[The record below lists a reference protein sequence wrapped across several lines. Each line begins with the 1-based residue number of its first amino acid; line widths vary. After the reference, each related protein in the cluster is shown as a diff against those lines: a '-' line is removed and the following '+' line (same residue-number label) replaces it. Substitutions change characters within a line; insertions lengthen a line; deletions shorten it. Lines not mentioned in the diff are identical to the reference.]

1 MMSIIRS
8 RNIFLEKK
16 ISQYYTIANMIGWN
30 YEINENNFVDES
42 CLCGIEKDYALSKL
56 ALKISEILQKIIPEV
71 NVTNENHDL
80 IVIAEENCIRALTL
94 FLAHFQDYLSSH
106 IIALLK
112 ESVNIHLMR
121 FYDVFKAKYKN
132 VLNIGSKAVGI
143 TIIGYTDDNKHIGN
157 VDVLLRERGIE
168 IVYFCNSMNSYKNL
182 KKRICNLSCLVFV
195 AHPIYYAYISKVKVL
210 LSTNTPLPLQ
220 KMENLSTKIVHLG
233 HNFNEALQYTLWRTD
248 EEFVFKSLKRERL
261 DRCHYVVAHTKNDYK
276 VLQKTCEYFNI
287 DEARILKGGNPSLDW
302 TLHKYKESARL
313 KEEENRRYLLLAPS
327 YLENFLGDCQIVSIL
342 EQIMDIGIFLVIRP
356 HPLYIQRDCMK
367 YHGILDDWSR
377 KYNNFKIDD
386 SQKYFNEYLINS
398 FTLLTDESSMGVS
411 YPYFTLRPSLIYI
424 KEARR
429 KGIGIDGIRLYNA
442 SLNILIDDFN
452 ELRKNILKLS
462 SRGGGDEN
470 SNIIQKFRDQQ
481 VYHLMNSSCYL
492 SNLIEKML

>member
-1 MMSIIRS
+1 MNGNMEKLS
-8 RNIFLEKK
+8 EKK
-16 ISQYYTIANMIGWN
+16 LSQYNEVLSLMESDQKNVNYNDSWEYKLLDLAN
-30 YEINENNFVDES
+30 
-42 CLCGIEKDYALSKL
+42 
-56 ALKISEILQKIIPEV
+56 KIINRLKVEIPEI
-71 NVTNENHDL
+71 TRKNE
-80 IVIAEENCIRALTL
+80 IVFIKEEKYIRALTL
-94 FLAHFQDYLSSH
+94 FLAYFQDYLSLE
-106 IIALLK
+106 IITSLENAIDAHLVKLYERFESCNKDIIDITK
-112 ESVNIHLMR
+112 ES
-121 FYDVFKAKYKN
+121 
-132 VLNIGSKAVGI
+132 VGI
-143 TIIGYTDDNKHIGN
+143 TIIGYTSDNKHIG
-157 VDVLLRERGIE
+157 DIDIRLQKRGIKV
-168 IVYFCNSMNSYKNL
+168 VYLCNSMRAYENL
-182 KKRICNLSCLVFV
+182 KERIEDFKALVLI
-195 AHPIYYAYISKVKVL
+195 AHPIYYAYISRVKVL
-210 LSTNTPLPLQ
+210 LSTNDPLPLQ
-220 KMENLSTKIVHLG
+220 KMNNIKTKIIHLG

-248 EEFVFKSLKRERL
+248 KNYVFNSLKRERL
-261 DRCHYVVAHTKNDYK
+261 DRSHYVVAHTKNDYK

-287 DEARILKGGNPSLDW
+287 DEDRILKGGNPSLDW
-302 TLHKYKESARL
+302 TLHKYKESVRL
-313 KEEENRRYLLLAPS
+313 KGRENKRYLLLAPS

-342 EQIMDIGIFLVIRP
+342 EQIMDMGIFLVIRP
-356 HPLYIQRDCMK
+356 HPLHIQRDCMK

-377 KYNNFKIDD
+377 KYSNFKIDD

-481 VYHLMNSSCYL
+481 VYNLMNSSCYL

>member
-132 VLNIGSKAVGI
+132 VLNIGSKVVGI

-248 EEFVFKSLKRERL
+248 KNYVFNSLKRERL
-261 DRCHYVVAHTKNDYK
+261 DRSHYVVAHTENDYR

-287 DEARILKGGNPSLDW
+287 ANTKILKGGNPSLDW
-302 TLHKYKESARL
+302 TLHQYQ
-313 KEEENRRYLLLAPS
+313 ENAQLSNKGRKYLLLAPS
-327 YLENFLGDCQIVSIL
+327 YLENFLEDSQMIDAL
-342 EQIMDIGIFLVIRP
+342 EEIINQKIFLVIRP
-356 HPLYIQRDCMK
+356 HPLQPQKVHLK
-367 YHGILDDWSR
+367 YKDLLDSWS
-377 KYNNFKIDD
+377 KKNFQFKIDD
-386 SQKYFNEYLINS
+386 SGKYFNDYLVNS
-398 FTLLTDESSMGVS
+398 FALLTDESSMGVS
-411 YPYFTLRPSLIYI
+411 YPFYALKPSVIYI
-424 KEARR
+424 KESRR
-429 KGIGIDGIRLYNA
+429 IGVRIDGIGLYNEN
-442 SLNILIDDFN
+442 LNILVDDC
-452 ELRKNILKLS
+452 ETLKRSIIGLS
-462 SRGGGDEN
+462 SEGAD
-470 SNIIQKFRDQQ
+470 IIDRERFIYNFRNEQ
-481 VYHLMNSSCYL
+481 VYNFMKSSEYL
-492 SNLIEKML
+492 ANVMIKML